1 MFIIQMNVQQS
12 GGAVPKIRP
21 SSNIQGSGGGVTNVR
36 ASSNVSVIVIVSVMC
51 NYYFLGVCSSARS

>member
-1 MFIIQMNVQQS
+1 MNVQQS

-51 NYYFLGVCSSARS
+51 NLLLF